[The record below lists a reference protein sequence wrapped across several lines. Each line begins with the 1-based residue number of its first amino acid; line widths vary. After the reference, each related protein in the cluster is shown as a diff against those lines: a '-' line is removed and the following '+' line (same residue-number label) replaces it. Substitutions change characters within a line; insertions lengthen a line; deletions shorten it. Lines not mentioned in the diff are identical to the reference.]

1 MNDTQRQIIR
11 QSSLK
16 SAVEWANG
24 QDRNYTLSEVIG
36 ITMGFEQY
44 CVDGS
49 FELINRI
56 DKKITKR
63 NRKIITKVLGYEAGI
78 SYIYRVMR
86 VQPLNPPNMNTLT
99 TSDFLSRKRT
109 NHPR

>member
-49 FELINRI
+49 FELLQKI
-56 DKKITKR
+56 DKKLK
-63 NRKIITKVLGYEAGI
+63 NKYESARI
-78 SYIYRVMR
+78 
-86 VQPLNPPNMNTLT
+86 
-99 TSDFLSRKRT
+99 
-109 NHPR
+109 